1 MIYALISNKIFLA
14 VISGLVLVQF
24 LKVLTYSIKF
34 KKMYWRGFLESGGLP
49 SSHSAIVT
57 CLTVIV
63 YMIQGLSLLF
73 YSVLFFSLIIMYD
86 AMGVRR
92 ETGRQGAIINEL
104 IKKNKLKVN
113 KPMKEFVGHSPLEVL
128 LGACVGLLMALI
140 FI

>member
-1 MIYALISNKIFLA
+1 MIYELVSNNIFLS
-14 VISGLVLVQF
+14 VISSLALVQL
-24 LKVLTYSIKF
+24 LKVFTYSIKF
-34 KKMYWRGFLESGGLP
+34 GKMYWRGFFESGGLP

-57 CLTVIV
+57 CLTVSI
-63 YMIQGLSLLF
+63 YLIQGLSLLF

-128 LGACVGLLMALI
+128 LGACVGFLMALI